1 MIIPGIVSAT
11 FKKESPE
18 FVLEAAKAAGLKAVE
33 WSENW
38 HVAPG
43 DTEAAA
49 ELYRKT
55 QDAGLAV
62 AAYGSYYKLGV
73 EEDPVSRFDQ
83 SLRTAYALRA
93 PLIRIWGGIKASR
106 DITGPEWDDMVNE
119 ARQAAEAADAM
130 NIKVALEWHRN
141 TLTDTNESAERF
153 LSDVNH
159 RNLYCLWQPT
169 PDLSMEQRR
178 EGLDMLER
186 RGKLLNLH
194 VYYWEDDGRHPFA
207 EGVDAWRT
215 YLAHVN
221 RDEDRY
227 ALMEFVKGDSREQL
241 IADAK
246 CFEELLEEKEN

>member
-11 FKKESPE
+11 FKKESPA
-18 FVLEAAKAAGLKAVE
+18 FVIEAAKAAGLKAVE

-83 SLRTAYALRA
+83 SLRTAYALHA
-93 PLIRIWGGIKASR
+93 PIIRIWGGEKASR
-106 DITGPEWDDMVNE
+106 DITEPEWDEMVDE
-119 ARQAAEAADAM
+119 ARRAAAAADEM

-141 TLTDTNESAERF
+141 TLTDTNESAGRF
-153 LSDVNH
+153 LTDVNH

-169 PDLSMEQRR
+169 QALSMQQRTA
-178 EGLDMLER
+178 GLDMLEQ

-194 VYYWEDDGRHPFA
+194 VYYWEEDGRHPFA

-215 YLAHVN
+215 YLDHVKGS
-221 RDEDRY
+221 EDRY

-246 CFEELLEEKEN
+246 CFEELLEEKET

>member
-11 FKKESPE
+11 FKKESPA
-18 FVLEAAKAAGLKAVE
+18 FVMEAAEAAGLKAVE

-43 DTEAAA
+43 DTQAAA
-49 ELYRKT
+49 ELCRQT

-62 AAYGSYYKLGV
+62 AGYGSYYKLGI

-83 SLRTAYALRA
+83 SLRNAYALHA
-93 PLIRIWGGIKASR
+93 PLIRIWGGVKASR
-106 DITGPEWDDMVNE
+106 DVTDPEWEQMVEE
-119 ARQAAEAADAM
+119 ARQAAAAADEM

-141 TLTDTNESAERF
+141 TLTDTNESAQRF

-169 PDLSMEQRR
+169 PDLSLQQRR

-186 RGKLLNLH
+186 SGKLLNLH

-207 EGVDAWRT
+207 DGTEVWRT
-215 YLAHVN
+215 YLDHVN
-221 RDEDRY
+221 FSEDRY

-246 CFEELLEEKEN
+246 CFEALLKEKEN